1 MLHLPARA
9 LGWLSGTDG
18 SRQGQDSMRHQ
29 LVNLRQPLRDYTSR
43 QIFVIQFAYAAAV
56 LLIYCAQLIQPTV
69 TVRLLHLWLL
79 ESVLN
84 LALRSVLY
92 VALRRRLQR
101 APDPQLPWL
110 LIPSFTALV
119 AGLHWGWTATL
130 FLQPLWDSTTV
141 ITLVVF
147 VLITVAQMT
156 IAPASAIAAMIHGVC
171 TWLPTVV
178 VMWPSDPAGTA
189 NFLVLL
195 LALASILAFSAY
207 MTFVQLGGLVKK
219 GDEAD
224 ALLAELER
232 GNRELARLQHAA
244 ASELRART
252 QFFNHASHDFRQRL
266 HAMKMEACA
275 AQRVVHGSPAA
286 ASLDMLA
293 RATDNLDAY
302 VNEVLEFAR
311 MEAVKVQPSNAVV
324 QLQNVL
330 QRLLVH
336 FEAVAEGRE
345 VELRIRP
352 TSAVLYTD
360 ERLLQ
365 RLLENLVANAIKF
378 TRGGVVV
385 AARRRGASYSIEVW
399 DQGPGIPPQ
408 ARDSIFTAFYQ
419 AKVYE
424 DSERVGFGL
433 GLAIVKRLAERLEC
447 EIALESRLGRGTVF
461 KVVVPAHPACEPAP
475 RALQLDDSE
484 EPQEEVGSRE
494 SGLGRVRAGAK

>member
-1 MLHLPARA
+1 MGSSKRA
-9 LGWLSGTDG
+9 ISVCLRGWLEAWQRSEF
-18 SRQGQDSMRHQ
+18 MRGR
-29 LVNLRQPLRDYTSR
+29 LVNLRPQMRDYTSR
-43 QIFVIQFAYAAAV
+43 QIFVIQFAYLAGV
-56 LLIYCAQLIQPTV
+56 LLIYGTQLIQPTI
-69 TVRLLHLWLL
+69 TQRMLYLWLL
-79 ESVLN
+79 ESALN
-84 LALRSVLY
+84 VAFRSVLY
-92 VALRRRLQR
+92 LLLRRRLQTG
-101 APDPQLPWL
+101 PDPRLPWL
-110 LIPSFTALV
+110 LIPSFTALI

-130 FLQPLWDSTTV
+130 FLHPVWDSTTV

-147 VLITVAQMT
+147 VLITVAQMS

-171 TWLPTVV
+171 TWLPTTVA
-178 VMWPSDPAGTA
+178 MWPADPAGA
-189 NFLVLL
+189 GNFVVLL
-195 LALASILAFSAY
+195 LALASILGFSAY

-219 GDEAD
+219 SDEAD
-224 ALLAELER
+224 ALLRELER

-244 ASELRART
+244 ASELRERT

-275 AQRVVHGSPAA
+275 AQRALRGTPAV

-293 RATDNLDAY
+293 RATDSLDAY

-311 MEAVKVQPSNAVV
+311 MEAFKIQPSNSPL
-324 QLQNVL
+324 QLQSVL

-336 FEAVAEGRE
+336 FEAMAEGRD

-352 TSAVLYTD
+352 TSAVLHTD

-385 AARRRGASYSIEVW
+385 AARRRADSYSIEVW

-419 AKVYE
+419 ANVYE

-433 GLAIVKRLAERLEC
+433 GLAIVKRLAERLGC
-447 EIALESRLGRGTVF
+447 RIALQSRLGRGSVF
-461 KVVVPAHPACEPAP
+461 KVLVPVHLACEPLL
-475 RALQLDDSE
+475 RAVDLDDVDEAVPS
-484 EPQEEVGSRE
+484 PAPTPIQA
-494 SGLGRVRAGAK
+494 AG